1 MNLRDCLT
9 PFVPRA
15 PASAAGT
22 ARRVRTLSLAAVLAV
37 VAVAPVL
44 TGCIAAGVA
53 AVGAGV
59 MVAADR
65 RSTGAQLDDQTIELK
80 VATEAGSR
88 WGDKLN
94 VTVTSFNSLVLLTG
108 EAANQGII
116 DDVVKFAKSV
126 DRVRIVESYMV
137 VAPVSDLGARTND
150 AGITSMVKARIVEA
164 GKVSPNYVKVVTERR
179 VVYLLGIV
187 SRQEGTDAAFI
198 AATTSGVASVV
209 KVFQY
214 TD

>member
-1 MNLRDCLT
+1 MTDRFL
-9 PFVPRA
+9 VP
-15 PASAAGT
+15 
-22 ARRVRTLSLAAVLAV
+22 
-37 VAVAPVL
+37 AVAPV
-44 TGCIAAGVA
+44 
-53 AVGAGV
+53 
-59 MVAADR
+59 
-65 RSTGAQLDDQTIELK
+65 
-80 VATEAGSR
+80 
-88 WGDKLN
+88 
-94 VTVTSFNSLVLLTG
+94 VTVQL
-108 EAANQGII
+108 
-116 DDVVKFAKSV
+116 
-126 DRVRIVESYMV
+126 RVNGVTPV

-164 GKVSPNYVKVVTERR
+164 GKVSPNYVKVVTERK

>member
-53 AVGAGV
+53 AVGTGV

-88 WGDKLN
+88 WGDKINL
-94 VTVTSFNSLVLLTG
+94 TVTSYNGLVLLTG
-108 EAANQGII
+108 EAPSRGVI
-116 DDVVKFAKSV
+116 DDIVKLVKSV

-164 GKVSPNYVKVVTERR
+164 GKVSPNYVKVVTERK